1 MYVTNLTN
9 KKLGV
14 NGALNLAPY
23 EVNHY
28 VSDKDLDLVARV
40 VRLEHANMVS
50 VVREAGL
57 TKTGITGKVV
67 KTIGID
73 EKGLHSA
80 PRSANVKPPV
90 VKPVVTVA
98 PKAEEVK
105 VVEEVKVEAAKEAV
119 ETVAPMVEP
128 EPEVAQE
135 EAVKPSAKSKAT
147 RTSAKAKA
155 ATKATEEA
163 SEEQ

>member
-1 MYVTNLTN
+1 MYVTNLTK
-9 KKLGV
+9 KKLGI

-23 EVNHY
+23 EVNKY
-28 VSDKDLDLVARV
+28 INDKDLDLVARV
-40 VRLEHANMVS
+40 IRLEHANMVS

-67 KTIGID
+67 KTIGVD
-73 EKGLHSA
+73 EKGLYNT
-80 PRSANVKPPV
+80 PRSENVKPPV
-90 VKPVVTVA
+90 VKPVVAVA

-105 VVEEVKVEAAKEAV
+105 VVDEVKVEEP
-119 ETVAPMVEP
+119 VAPVVEP

-155 ATKATEEA
+155 AAKATEEA

>member
-1 MYVTNLTN
+1 MYVTNLTK
-9 KKLGV
+9 KKLGINV
-14 NGALNLAPY
+14 ALNLAPY
-23 EVNHY
+23 EVNKY
-28 VSDKDLDLVARV
+28 INDKDLDLVARV
-40 VRLEHANMVS
+40 IRLEHANMVS

-67 KTIGID
+67 KTIGVD
-73 EKGLHSA
+73 EKGLYNT
-80 PRSANVKPPV
+80 PRSENVKPPV
-90 VKPVVTVA
+90 VKPVVAVA

-105 VVEEVKVEAAKEAV
+105 VVEEVKVEEP
-119 ETVAPMVEP
+119 VAPMVEP

-155 ATKATEEA
+155 AAKATEEA